1 MLGSLQNQVAIV
13 TGGSRGIGRGIAR
26 VLAKAGANVLVAG
39 LEENECREAAEEL
52 RSFGVEAEGIAGDV
66 TKRDFCEKWCAL
78 PWNAGA
84 ASTCSA
90 PTQGFSRRLSSKR

>member
-66 TKRDFCEKWCAL
+66 TKRDSAKNGAPCRGTLGPPRRAL
-78 PWNAGA
+78 R
-84 ASTCSA
+84 
-90 PTQGFSRRLSSKR
+90 QRRDFPSG

>member
-52 RSFGVEAEGIAGDV
+52 RSFGVEAEGIAGGRDEARFLRKNGAPCRG
-66 TKRDFCEKWCAL
+66 TLGPPRRALRQRRDF
-78 PWNAGA
+78 PSG
-84 ASTCSA
+84 
-90 PTQGFSRRLSSKR
+90 